1 MTMGPGAIL
10 GRSPAEETLS
20 LAPGQADPVESPRW
34 GKDIH
39 VDYGAPGQVLDLH
52 GEFFHRHRVD
62 PLRAQDPGITGPVI
76 EGKKE
81 YRPAAQG
88 LYFPPYQPNDA
99 GDHFPVACHP
109 FGEPRYIQGDLG
121 DHFRPQEDMGLE
133 GGPFLPPGEKPLQVR
148 HDRFSQAEANRLT
161 ASWIITV
168 DNRLTDSLTA
178 SMSSPA

>member
-1 MTMGPGAIL
+1 MPLGPGAIL
-10 GRSPAEETLS
+10 GRSPAEETLP
-20 LAPGQADPVESPRW
+20 LDPGQAGPVEGSRS

-39 VDYGAPGQVLDLH
+39 VDHVAPGQVLDLH
-52 GEFFHRHRVD
+52 GDPFHRHRVD
-62 PLRAQDPGITGPVI
+62 TLRAQDPGITGPVI
-76 EGKKE
+76 EEKKE
-81 YRPAAQG
+81 GKPAAQG
-88 LYFPPYQPNDA
+88 LNFPAYQPNDA
-99 GDHFPVACHP
+99 EDHFPVACHP
-109 FGEPRYIQGDLG
+109 FGESRYIQGDLG